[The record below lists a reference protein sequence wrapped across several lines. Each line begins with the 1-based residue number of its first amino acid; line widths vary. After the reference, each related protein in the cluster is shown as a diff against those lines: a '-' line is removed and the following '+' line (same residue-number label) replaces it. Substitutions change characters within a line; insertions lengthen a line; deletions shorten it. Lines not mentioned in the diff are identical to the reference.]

1 MSRTSSPI
9 LDASWLRLACSC
21 ASASDVMS
29 DPWAAISHDGK
40 LNDGAKERILNV
52 LARQP
57 RTISQLAGLLG
68 ISAPAV
74 HRHVTDLLASE
85 LIVEAAAPDDGRC
98 AGVARYYRPAFPIVR
113 AADRAALQPV
123 LAKLSEGM
131 AQAFR
136 AQGPALAAAFART
149 CLPEREGSIDA
160 LRHYLYAT
168 ATRLA
173 RARLEAED
181 VLPPWPAHADGSRWV
196 WWAEEPLETEAR

>member
-1 MSRTSSPI
+1 MGDVSSNSDEPR
-9 LDASWLRLACSC
+9 LRLACSC
-21 ASASDVMS
+21 ASASDLMS
-29 DPWAAISHDGK
+29 DPWAAIPHDGK
-40 LNDGAKERILNV
+40 LNDGAKERILNA

-85 LIVEAAAPDDGRC
+85 LIAEVVAPDDGCRS
-98 AGVARYYRPAFPIVR
+98 GVERYYQPGFPIVR

-123 LAKLSEGM
+123 LAELADAM
-131 AQAFR
+131 AEAFR
-136 AQGPALAAAFART
+136 AQRPALAAAVAATTLPDRGTAFA
-149 CLPEREGSIDA
+149 S

-173 RARLEAED
+173 RARLEAAGE
-181 VLPPWPAHADGSRWV
+181 LPAWPAHADGSRWI
-196 WWAEEPLETEAR
+196 WWAEEPLETEAP